1 MQITTKDFGNDYS
14 LITITNDNG
23 FELSLTDLGARIVSL
38 KVPVSTGKRE
48 IVLGF
53 DSASEYLQKDSFI
66 GASIGRVAGRI
77 KDGKFNIDDQSYQV
91 QINEG
96 TNTLHGGTPGFD
108 TKKWAYKIVEGQNE
122 SSVIFH
128 LDSPEGE
135 HGFPGNMSID
145 VTYTFNNDN
154 IWHLE
159 TTAKTDK
166 DTLYNPTNHVYFNV
180 MGDVTETI
188 DDNSLQVDSDYF
200 APLQPNSIPTGE
212 KMAVDGT
219 PYDFR
224 QAKTLREVFSSD
236 FAQKNQVNGIDHP
249 FFLNNPMVGKESAK
263 LVSADKE
270 VSVSVS
276 TDATSLVMFTANFG
290 DNTPIMHGKKLAN
303 HAAIT
308 FETQSAPGS
317 ERFPEFGDIVLRAGD
332 TYKTVT
338 EFKLN

>member
-1 MQITTKDFGNDYS
+1 MKTTTKDFGNDYQ
-14 LITITNDNG
+14 LITMTNDNG

-38 KVPVSTGKRE
+38 KVPTSTGKRE

-53 DSASEYLQKDSFI
+53 DSASEYLEKDSFI

-77 KDGKFNIDDQSYQV
+77 KDGKFNIGDQSYQV

-128 LDSPEGE
+128 LESPEGE
-135 HGFPGNMSID
+135 HGFPGNMAID
-145 VTYTFNNDN
+145 VTYTFGNDN

-180 MGDVTETI
+180 SGDVTETI
-188 DDNSLQVDSDYF
+188 DNNLLQVDSDYF
-200 APLQPNSIPTGE
+200 APLEPDSIPTGE
-212 KMAVDGT
+212 KMAVAET
-219 PYDFR
+219 AYDFR
-224 QAKTLREVFSSD
+224 QPKLLHDVFTSD
-236 FAQKNQVNGIDHP
+236 FAQKKQVDGIDHP
-249 FFLNNPMVGKESAK
+249 FFLNNPAVGKESAK
-263 LVSADKE
+263 LVSSDKE

-276 TDATSLVMFTANFG
+276 TDQTSLVIFTANFG
-290 DNTPIMHGKKLAN
+290 EDTPIMHGKKIAN

-308 FETQSAPGS
+308 FETQVAPGS
-317 ERFPEFGDIVLRAGD
+317 ERFPDFGDIVLRAGD
-332 TYKTVT
+332 TYKAVT

>member
-1 MQITTKDFGNDYS
+1 MQVKTKDFGNNYD
-14 LITITNDNG
+14 LITIINDNG

-38 KVPVSTGKRE
+38 KVPTSTGKRE

-53 DSASEYLQKDSFI
+53 DSANEYLEKDSFI

-77 KDGKFNIDDQSYQV
+77 KDGKFNINDQSYQV

-108 TKKWAYKIVEGQNE
+108 TKKWTYKISENE
-122 SSVIFH
+122 NEIAVIFH

-145 VTYTFNNDN
+145 VKYLLNNDN

-188 DDNSLQVDSDYF
+188 DDNLLQVDSDKF
-200 APLQPNSIPTGE
+200 APLEPDSIPTGK
-212 KMAVDGT
+212 KMSVDGT

-224 QAKTLREVFSSD
+224 QAKTLHDVFISD

-249 FFLNNPMVGKESAK
+249 FFLNNPAVGKESAK
-263 LVSADKE
+263 LVSPDKE

-276 TDATSLVMFTANFG
+276 TDATSLVIFTANFG
-290 DNTPIMHGKKLAN
+290 EVTPIMHGKKLAN

-317 ERFPEFGDIVLRAGD
+317 EQFPEFGDIVLRVGD